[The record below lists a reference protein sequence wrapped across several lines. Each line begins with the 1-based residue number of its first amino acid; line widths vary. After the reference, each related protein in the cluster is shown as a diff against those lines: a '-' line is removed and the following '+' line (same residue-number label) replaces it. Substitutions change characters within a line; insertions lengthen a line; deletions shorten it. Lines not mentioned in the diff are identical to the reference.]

1 MAAKVKFDRGAWW
14 VFTHY
19 QGKRKKKRVGPTKA
33 HKREAEQIAKK
44 INAALALGTFRAG
57 AEESKPLPCDVELR
71 RWHATY
77 AVTMK
82 PTYRILTSGLIEN
95 HLIPHFCSKDIREI
109 RETDLLDYIR
119 ARMTAGLAPKTIR
132 NGLSVLRRVLTL
144 LERQGLV
151 NRNPASSIGE
161 LIRRVGRA
169 SATEVKEVQ
178 YWTREEVGQLLE
190 TARLHEPR
198 FAPLLVVLFST
209 GIRRGEAIGL
219 QWSDIDFDRGRI
231 SIRRSITNAG
241 LSTPKSG
248 SGRIVGMTAGLAEEL
263 FDLLTYRR
271 REQLSRGWPEIPPWL
286 FCSET
291 GSPPD
296 PSNVE
301 RAWRRVRRRAQKVG
315 VRSLK
320 LHCAR
325 HTWATFALHAGRNIR
340 WVADQLGHAD
350 PALTLRVYAHAMRD
364 EETDLSFAEFGD
376 PKRPYT
382 APRNET
388 ELEEVANYLK
398 RMARREG
405 FEPPT
410 LRFEERADVSTKH

>member
-33 HKREAEQIAKK
+33 NKREAEQIATK
-44 INAALALGTFRAG
+44 INAALALGTFTAG
-57 AEESKPLPCDVELR
+57 AEDSKPLPCDRELR

-82 PTYRILTSGLIEN
+82 PTYQALTSSVIKN
-95 HLIPHFCSKDIREI
+95 HLIPHFGSKDLREI
-109 RETDLLDYIR
+109 RDADLLDYIR
-119 ARMTAGLAPKTIR
+119 ARMAAGLSPDTTR

-144 LERQGLV
+144 LERDGLV
-151 NRNPASSIGE
+151 KRNPASNIGE
-161 LIRRVGRA
+161 LIRRVDRA
-169 SATEVKEVQ
+169 SATEVTEVEH
-178 YWTREEVGQLLE
+178 WTRKEVGQLLE

-198 FAPLLVVLFST
+198 LAPLLSVLFST
-209 GIRRGEAIGL
+209 GMRRGEALGL
-219 QWSDIDFDRGRI
+219 QWSDIDFDRSRI

-263 FDLLTYRR
+263 FDVLTSRR
-271 REQLSRGWPEIPPWL
+271 REQLSRGWPEIPPWV

-291 GSPPD
+291 GTSPN

-301 RAWRRVRRRAQKVG
+301 RVWRRVRRRAQKLG

-350 PALTLRVYAHAMRD
+350 PALTLRVYAHAMRN

-382 APRNET
+382 ALYGPS
-388 ELEEVANYLK
+388 
-398 RMARREG
+398 
-405 FEPPT
+405 
-410 LRFEERADVSTKH
+410 ERIGI

>member
-1 MAAKVKFDRGAWW
+1 VAAKVKFDRGAWW

-33 HKREAEQIAKK
+33 NKREADQIAKQ

-57 AEESKPLPCDVELR
+57 AEDSKPLPCDVELR

-82 PTYRILTSGLIEN
+82 PTYRILTSGLIKN
-95 HLIPHFCSKDIREI
+95 HLIPHFGSKDLREI
-109 RETDLLDYIR
+109 HEADLLDYIR
-119 ARMTAGLAPKTIR
+119 AKMAAGLAPKTIR
-132 NGLSVLRRVLTL
+132 NGMSVLRRVFTL
-144 LERQGLV
+144 LERDGLV

-161 LIRRVGRA
+161 LIRRVDRA

-178 YWTREEVGQLLE
+178 YWTREEVSQLLE

-198 FAPLLVVLFST
+198 FAPVLVVLFST
-209 GIRRGEAIGL
+209 GMRRGEALGL
-219 QWSDIDFDRGRI
+219 QWSDVDFDRGRI
-231 SIRRSITNAG
+231 SIRRSITSAG

-248 SGRIVGMTAGLAEEL
+248 SGRTVGMTAGLAEAL
-263 FDLLTYRR
+263 FDLLACRR
-271 REQLSRGWPEIPPWL
+271 REQLSRGWPEVPAWL

-301 RAWRRVRRRAQKVG
+301 RAWRRVRRRAQKLG

-340 WVADQLGHAD
+340 WVADQLGHSD
-350 PALTLRVYAHAMRD
+350 PALTLRVYAHAMRN

-398 RMARREG
+398 TMARRAG
-405 FEPPT
+405 LEPAT
-410 LRFEERADVSTKH
+410 LRFEA

>member
-1 MAAKVKFDRGAWW
+1 M
-14 VFTHY
+14 
-19 QGKRKKKRVGPTKA
+19 
-33 HKREAEQIAKK
+33 
-44 INAALALGTFRAG
+44 
-57 AEESKPLPCDVELR
+57 S
-71 RWHATY
+71 
-77 AVTMK
+77 
-82 PTYRILTSGLIEN
+82 
-95 HLIPHFCSKDIREI
+95 
-109 RETDLLDYIR
+109 
-119 ARMTAGLAPKTIR
+119 
-132 NGLSVLRRVLTL
+132 
-144 LERQGLV
+144 
-151 NRNPASSIGE
+151 
-161 LIRRVGRA
+161 
-169 SATEVKEVQ
+169 
-178 YWTREEVGQLLE
+178 QLLE

-209 GIRRGEAIGL
+209 GIRRGEALGL

-263 FDLLTYRR
+263 FDLLTSRR
-271 REQLSRGWPEIPPWL
+271 REQLSRGWPEAPAWL

-301 RAWRRVRRRAQKVG
+301 RAWRRVRRRAQKLG
-315 VRSLK
+315 VRPLK

-350 PALTLRVYAHAMRD
+350 PALTLRVYAHAMKN
-364 EETDLSFAEFGD
+364 EETDLSFAEFGG

-382 APRNET
+382 APRKES
-388 ELEEVANYLK
+388 EFKEAAKWLK
-398 RMARREG
+398 EMVTRARFERATPSFG
-405 FEPPT
+405 GWCSIQLSYRAKILVGRRGVEPPT
-410 LRFEERADVSTKH
+410 SAV

>member
-33 HKREAEQIAKK
+33 NKREAEEIARK
-44 INAALALGTFRAG
+44 INGALALGTFRTG
-57 AEESKPLPCDVELR
+57 AEESKPLPCDAELQ
-71 RWHATY
+71 RWHTTY
-77 AVTMK
+77 AITMK
-82 PTYRILTSGLIEN
+82 PTYQALTSGLIRN
-95 HLIPHFCSKDIREI
+95 HLIPHFGSKDLREI
-109 RETDLLDYIR
+109 CDADLLDYIR
-119 ARMTAGLAPKTIR
+119 TKMAAGLTPKTIR
-132 NGLSVLRRVLTL
+132 NGLSVLRRVLVL
-144 LERQGLV
+144 LERDGLV
-151 NRNPASSIGE
+151 NRNPASNIGE

-169 SATEVKEVQ
+169 SAKEVTEVQ
-178 YWTREEVGQLLE
+178 YWTREEVSQLLE
-190 TARLHEPR
+190 TARQHEPR
-198 FAPLLVVLFST
+198 FAPLLVALFST
-209 GIRRGEAIGL
+209 GIRRGEALGL
-219 QWSDIDFDRGRI
+219 QWSDIDFDRSRI

-263 FDLLTYRR
+263 FDLLTSRR
-271 REQLSRGWPEIPPWL
+271 REQLSKGWPEIPSWL

-301 RAWRRVRRRAQKVG
+301 RAWRRVRRRAQKLG
-315 VRSLK
+315 VRPLK

-350 PALTLRVYAHAMRD
+350 PALTLRVYAHAMRN

-398 RMARREG
+398 SMARREG
-405 FEPPT
+405 LEPPT
-410 LRFEERADVSTKH
+410 LRFEA